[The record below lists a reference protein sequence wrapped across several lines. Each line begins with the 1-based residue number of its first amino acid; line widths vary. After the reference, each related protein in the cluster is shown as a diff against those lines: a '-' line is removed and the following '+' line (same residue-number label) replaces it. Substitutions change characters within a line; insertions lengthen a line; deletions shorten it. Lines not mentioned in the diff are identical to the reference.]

1 MHIWLIELT
10 LAVVQA
16 LETQKDVTVD
26 SVIRTVDSHI
36 VGEWKQRG
44 VCPWQAG
51 DQSSDLSWQTFE
63 IGQDGSNRWRS
74 RQTQGCIWNQIRK
87 WHTYSTELSV
97 CGARIVDL
105 LRRSA
110 SHLQRTELHGSRM
123 SRLTKKVTWARYG
136 DENKSQMESAI
147 KIWKKMFHVNAGKK
161 TYKCAT

>member
-74 RQTQGCIWNQIRK
+74 RQTI
-87 WHTYSTELSV
+87 
-97 CGARIVDL
+97 
-105 LRRSA
+105 
-110 SHLQRTELHGSRM
+110 SRM
-123 SRLTKKVTWARYG
+123 HMKPDSKVAYIQYWTQCMRCENSRFTSSISLTSTTHGTSWQQDVTL
-136 DENKSQMESAI
+136 DKESNMSTLWRREQNSNGI
-147 KIWKKMFHVNAGKK
+147 SN
-161 TYKCAT
+161 